1 MLFATDSL
9 KKTRQELWNQV
20 KAGRITNQEM
30 FQRALELDEFD
41 ALALQSLAAEHLEAG
56 ILNLSVDADRMI
68 RFTKQYNGMGNVGH
82 KIEYEGTISANG
94 MSIIGK
100 WTGTAMWSGTFEIAK
115 ET

>member
-56 ILNLSVDADRMI
+56 DQATAAAYLWRAASADPCRSSPWFTLNHCVGKESQALKDGIL
-68 RFTKQYNGMGNVGH
+68 
-82 KIEYEGTISANG
+82 E
-94 MSIIGK
+94 
-100 WTGTAMWSGTFEIAK
+100 
-115 ET
+115 